1 MDQPLAQVLIVDD
14 HPLYL
19 DGVTALLRDL
29 FGPVNILQAATG
41 RDALA
46 IADARSDLDWI
57 FLDYTLP
64 DCTGLTLLRTLREKM
79 ITAPVVMV
87 SGADQVALVTEALD
101 LGASGFIA
109 KTGARDDYRQCLAV
123 IEAGGTYLPAGVAQA
138 VAHYRATVQAERNR
152 ILKQISQRQNDV
164 LLLIAAGYSNG
175 EIATALGISEHTVK
189 AHVSTLMQL
198 LNADNRVHCIAE
210 ARELGLI
217 S

>member
-1 MDQPLAQVLIVDD
+1 MDTAVAQVLIVDD

-29 FGPVNILQAATG
+29 FGQVNILQASTS
-41 RDALA
+41 RDALV
-46 IADARSDLDWI
+46 IADSRADLDWI
-57 FLDYTLP
+57 FLDQSLP
-64 DCTGLTLLRTLREKM
+64 DGTGLDLLRILQERR

-87 SGADQVALVTEALD
+87 SGADPVALVAEALD

-109 KTGARDDYRQCLAV
+109 KSGAREEYRQCLAV
-123 IEAGGTYLPAGVAQA
+123 IEAGGTYLPFALAQD
-138 VAHYRATVQAERNR
+138 VAHYRATVQVERNR
-152 ILKQISQRQNDV
+152 IRQQMSPRQNEV

-210 ARELGLI
+210 ARQLGLI